1 MAADPSPVQD
11 RQELEDNARRRT
23 RIITGVILGSFLA
36 ALDTTILATAMPTI
50 VAELG
55 GLSVYSWVFSVY
67 MIMTAVS
74 MPVWGKLADT
84 VGKRSIFFAAVGLFL
99 TASILCGFSRS
110 MVHLVIFRGIQGI
123 GAGGLASVPFALIS
137 TVFPVHQRGK
147 ALGLLAS
154 AWGISSVV
162 GPMIGSFLVLQ
173 LDWRWVFFVNLPLGI
188 TSLLIV
194 ASSYRESSRH
204 RTEKID
210 YVGSLLLCFAI
221 LSLMMLFLWTGRAG
235 TWASPEAGAAGI
247 VFLLCLG
254 LFIRHE
260 GRVEHPVL
268 ELRFFRLRAFWLGNL
283 LGFLASFSAYGVIA
297 YMPLFAQ
304 ISAGG
309 TPVQA
314 GVAITSMSLS
324 WSTASIIAG
333 RLVYRIGEK
342 KLIFAGMLV
351 MSAGFLLIVLGP
363 AGAPLGYLSL
373 CVVVIGL
380 GMGCQ
385 TPSLMLTV
393 QHSLDGANLGV
404 ATSSQM
410 LARTIGGALGVSVM
424 GSAVAGRMLL
434 RFQELAAAG
443 QLGGLPPEARGH
455 MGEPQELLSA
465 HMRSLMS
472 AADLR
477 VIGDAFSSAVH
488 GAFGIGLVVAVLGT
502 VGAFLLPRSTLHA
515 PGPDRGA
522 ESVGKVNTPAPD
534 FQE

>member
-1 MAADPSPVQD
+1 MTADQIS
-11 RQELEDNARRRT
+11 RQQLLEQEENARRRI
-23 RIITGVILGSFLA
+23 RIIIGVILGSFLA

-50 VAELG
+50 VADLG
-55 GLSVYSWVFSVY
+55 GLAVYSWVFAVY

-99 TASILCGFSRS
+99 AASILCGFSRT
-110 MVHLVIFRGIQGI
+110 MVHLIVFRGLQGI

-162 GPMIGSFLVLQ
+162 GPIMGSFIVLQ
-173 LDWRWVFFVNLPLGI
+173 LDWRWVFFVNIPLGVA
-188 TSLLIV
+188 SLLVV
-194 ASSYRESSRH
+194 ASSFHESPRH
-204 RTEKID
+204 LKEKID
-210 YVGSLLLCFAI
+210 YVGSLLLCLAI
-221 LSLMMLFLWTGRAG
+221 LSLMILFLWTGKAG
-235 TWASPEAGAAGI
+235 TWASLEAAAAGF
-247 VFLLCLG
+247 VFLICSA
-254 LFIRHE
+254 LFVRHE

-268 ELRFFRLRAFWLGNL
+268 ELQFFRRRAFWVGNL
-283 LGFLASFSAYGVIA
+283 LGFMASFAVYGVIA

-304 ISAGG
+304 TSAGG

-314 GVAITSMSLS
+314 GIVITSMSLS
-324 WSTASIIAG
+324 WSTTSIMAG
-333 RLVYRIGEK
+333 RLVYKVGEK
-342 KLIFAGMLV
+342 TLITAGMVV
-351 MSAGFLLIVLGP
+351 MSTGFGIILLTP
-363 AGAPLGYLSL
+363 AGASLAALSL
-373 CVVVIGL
+373 GVVVIGL

-393 QHSLDGANLGV
+393 QHALDARNLGV

-424 GSAVAGRMLL
+424 GSAVTGRMLL

-443 QLGGLPPEARGH
+443 RLGGLPPEARIH

-465 HMRSLMS
+465 KMRALMS
-472 AADLR
+472 AADVQL
-477 VIGDAFSSAVH
+477 VGDAFSSAVH
-488 GAFGIGLVVAVLGT
+488 GAFGIGLAVVVLGT
-502 VGAFLLPRSTLHA
+502 LGAFLLPRSTLH
-515 PGPDRGA
+515 
-522 ESVGKVNTPAPD
+522 STGKGGE
-534 FQE
+534 F

>member
-1 MAADPSPVQD
+1 MVTDPTLVQD
-11 RQELEDNARRRT
+11 AQEREENTRRRL

-50 VAELG
+50 VADLG

-99 TASILCGFSRS
+99 AASVLCGFSQS
-110 MVHLVIFRGIQGI
+110 MMHLVIFRGIQGI

-162 GPMIGSFLVLQ
+162 GPLIGSFLVLQ

-188 TSLLIV
+188 TSLLVV
-194 ASSYRESSRH
+194 ASSYHESPRH
-204 RTEKID
+204 RREKID

-235 TWASPEAGAAGI
+235 TWASPEAGVAG
-247 VFLLCLG
+247 VLFLVSTG
-254 LFIRHE
+254 LFVRHE

-314 GVAITSMSLS
+314 GVVITSMSLS

-333 RLVYRIGEK
+333 RMVYRIGEK
-342 KLIFAGMLV
+342 VLILAGMLV
-351 MSAGFLLIVLGP
+351 MSAGFALIVLGP
-363 AGAPLGYLSL
+363 ADAPLMYLSL

-393 QHSLDGANLGV
+393 QHCLDPANLGV

-434 RFQELAAAG
+434 RFQDLAA
-443 QLGGLPPEARGH
+443 GGLLRALPPEARSH

-465 HMRSLMS
+465 HMRSLLS
-472 AADLR
+472 AADLH
-477 VIGDAFSSAVH
+477 VIGDAFASAVH
-488 GAFGIGLVVAVLGT
+488 GAFGIGLAVAVLGAA
-502 VGAFLLPRSTLHA
+502 GAILLPQSTLHA
-515 PGPDRGA
+515 AGNG
-522 ESVGKVNTPAPD
+522 GKSDAVDKLNTSAAD
-534 FQE
+534 F